1 MTVRQIIQEIQAL
14 PVEEQR
20 EVLLHLKE
28 KSPEYGNA
36 NASAIRY
43 VSKED
48 AKRISKE
55 IFNEY
60 SDLFRKLA
68 Q

>member
-1 MTVRQIIQEIQAL
+1 MTVRQIIQEIEAL
-14 PVEEQR
+14 PSEEQR

-28 KSPEYGNA
+28 KSAEYSG
-36 NASAIRY
+36 STTPTIHY
-43 VSKED
+43 VTKEE
-48 AKRISKE
+48 AKRVSE
-55 IFNEY
+55 GIFDEY